1 MDEHLH
7 KDIGKQFRD
16 EINPLKQQ
24 PRKHIWENI
33 DKALDKEEAKNY
45 KQKYLLLRK
54 SVLLLLFIGVAGF
67 FAFYF
72 NTSKNKPSGN
82 EFAIQSLPT
91 GQAGIKEKNA
101 SVQNQNATVNKE
113 PIDLSG
119 FIKPQIPSNLLSI
132 INPSQNFSE
141 NFFPFSKNFMK
152 DRTKTKIKIKAGE
165 ITYEEDIKSL
175 PVVTKENNY
184 TETDLAISPA
194 LQKTQT
200 ANSENSFPKLTNSE
214 KKNTVLINA
223 PASLSEAPNKKQK
236 NSKHKFTLLA
246 FAGPDYTD
254 YRLIN
259 DRHNNYDNKAGIET
273 RERSD
278 LSYSFGILLGY
289 AVGKRISVQSGITY
303 AASNISINPT
313 EIYAEKNNAGL
324 IKYRYNTS
332 YGYGY
337 LQPSFSSSPAVGDS
351 LFADGANHTLHYI
364 TVPVIVKYKIGKKKL
379 TFNPGV
385 GIGLSILTKATL
397 TTDLVDNLNRET
409 ESISKLEGIKKL
421 SAGLIFT
428 PELQYQLSKK
438 VNLSLSPSFKYS
450 LGPINKGNV
459 VKTYPYTIGVGLGLV
474 YKF

>member
-7 KDIGKQFRD
+7 KDIGKQFRE
-16 EINPLKQQ
+16 EINSLSQQ

-45 KQKYLLLRK
+45 KEKYLLLRK
-54 SVLLLLFIGVAGF
+54 TVLLLFFIGIAGF

-72 NTSKNKPSGN
+72 STSKNKPASN
-82 EFAIQSLPT
+82 EFTVQNT
-91 GQAGIKEKNA
+91 KGKDA
-101 SVQNQNATVNKE
+101 SSQNQNPATGKE
-113 PIDLSG
+113 SVSHSDIL
-119 FIKPQIPSNLLSI
+119 ITAQPQANIFSV
-132 INPSQNFSE
+132 INPSQDFSE
-141 NFFPFSKNFMK
+141 NLFPFAKSLIK
-152 DRTKTKIKIKAGE
+152 DKTKTRVKISNGDIV
-165 ITYEEDIKSL
+165 YEEDIKT
-175 PVVTKENNY
+175 VNAETEEDKI
-184 TETDLAISPA
+184 TETDMVTTTA
-194 LQKTQT
+194 LQKTQPVI
-200 ANSENSFPKLTNSE
+200 SESLFPKLNNSQ
-214 KKNTVLINA
+214 KKNTIVINT
-223 PASLSEAPNKKQK
+223 PSSSETSDKKQK

-246 FAGPDYTD
+246 FAGPDYSD

-259 DRHNNYDNKAGIET
+259 DSHNNYDNKAGIEK

-278 LSYSFGILLGY
+278 LSFSFGILLGY
-289 AVGKRISVQSGITY
+289 AVGKRISVQTGITY

-364 TVPVIVKYKIGKKKL
+364 TMPVMVKYKIGKKKL
-379 TFNPGV
+379 SFNPGV
-385 GIGLSILTKATL
+385 GVGLNILTKATL

-409 ESISKLEGIKKL
+409 ETISKLEGIKKL
-421 SAGLIFT
+421 SASLIFT
-428 PELQYQLSKK
+428 PELQYQLTKK

-459 VKTYPYTIGVGLGLV
+459 VKTYPYTIGVGLGVV

>member
-16 EINPLKQQ
+16 EINRLKQQ
-24 PRKHIWENI
+24 PSKHIWENI

-45 KQKYLLLRK
+45 KEKYLLLRK

-67 FAFYF
+67 VAFYF
-72 NTSKNKPSGN
+72 NTAKNKAGSN
-82 EFAIQSLPT
+82 EFTTQST
-91 GQAGIKEKNA
+91 KGRDA
-101 SVQNQNATVNKE
+101 SIQNQNYTADKE
-113 PIDLSG
+113 PIDLPG
-119 FIKPQIPSNLLSI
+119 LTKPQIPANLFSI
-132 INPSQNFSE
+132 INPSQDFSE
-141 NFFPFSKNFMK
+141 NSFPFSKGFTQDK
-152 DRTKTKIKIKAGE
+152 AKTKIKIKNGE
-165 ITYEEDIKSL
+165 IAYEENIKNL
-175 PVVTKENNY
+175 PVETKENNGI
-184 TETDLAISPA
+184 ETDLAATPA
-194 LQKTQT
+194 LQNTEPV
-200 ANSENSFPKLTNSE
+200 SRENLFSKLSNAE
-214 KKNTVLINA
+214 KKNTPVIN
-223 PASLSEAPNKKQK
+223 PQGLVSETSDKKQK
-236 NSKHKFTLLA
+236 KSNHKFTLLA
-246 FAGPDYTD
+246 FAGPDYSD

-259 DRHNNYDNKAGIET
+259 DRHNNYDNKTGIET

-278 LSYSFGILLGY
+278 LSFSFGILLGY
-289 AVGKRISVQSGITY
+289 GVGKKVSVQSGITY
-303 AASNISINPT
+303 SASNISINPT

-324 IKYRYNTS
+324 IKFRYNTS

-364 TVPVIVKYKIGKKKL
+364 TVPVIVKYKVGKKKL
-379 TFNPGV
+379 TFNPAVGV
-385 GIGLSILTKATL
+385 GLNILTKATL

-421 SAGLIFT
+421 SASLIFA

-438 VNLSLSPSFKYS
+438 VNLSLSPTFKYS

-459 VKTYPYTIGVGLGLV
+459 VKTYPYSIGVGLGVV

>member
-1 MDEHLH
+1 MDEHVH
-7 KDIGKQFRD
+7 KDFGKQFRD
-16 EINPLKQQ
+16 EINNLKQH
-24 PRKHIWENI
+24 PSKHIWENI

-45 KQKYLLLRK
+45 KEKYLLLRK
-54 SVLLLLFIGVAGF
+54 GVLLLFFIGIAGLVI
-67 FAFYF
+67 FYF
-72 NTSKNKPSGN
+72 NTAKNKPGGNKFTAQNTSKKNGSPQNKNFVADKESGDSPD
-82 EFAIQSLPT
+82 F
-91 GQAGIKEKNA
+91 
-101 SVQNQNATVNKE
+101 
-113 PIDLSG
+113 LSE
-119 FIKPQIPSNLLSI
+119 PQIPANIFSI
-132 INPSQNFSE
+132 TNPPQSFSE
-141 NFFPFSKNFMK
+141 NLFPFSKNFMK
-152 DRTKTKIKIKAGE
+152 NRAKTKVKIKSGDIAYG
-165 ITYEEDIKSL
+165 EDIKTVS
-175 PVVTKENNY
+175 TQTGKINTE
-184 TETDLAISPA
+184 ETDLPTTPA
-194 LQKTQT
+194 LQKLPSVI
-200 ANSENSFPKLTNSE
+200 NENVFPKSDNAE
-214 KKNTVLINA
+214 KKNSPVIT
-223 PASLSEAPNKKQK
+223 PQKSLSEAAEKKQK
-236 NSKHKFTLLA
+236 NKKQEFTLLA

-278 LSYSFGILLGY
+278 LSFSFGILLGY

-303 AASNISINPT
+303 AASNISINPI

-379 TFNPGV
+379 SFNPGV
-385 GIGLSILTKATL
+385 GVGLNILTKATL

-421 SAGLIFT
+421 SASLIFT

-438 VNLSLSPSFKYS
+438 LNLSLSPSFKYS

-459 VKTYPYTIGVGLGLV
+459 VKTYPYTIGVGLGII